1 MSITTQLNA
10 DATELTITIG
20 GRFDFN
26 LHQQFRDV
34 IEPLNDNV
42 ECYIVDLKDSDYM
55 DSAALGMLL
64 LLLEKAG
71 NEKERV
77 RLINPNQTIQKI
89 LEIANFHILFD
100 IVTGREAEG

>member
-1 MSITTQLNA
+1 MSITTQLNEREA
-10 DATELTITIG
+10 TITINIQ

-26 LHQQFRDV
+26 LHQQFRDI
-34 IEPLNDNV
+34 IEKIDDRV
-42 ECYIVDLKDSDYM
+42 QYYVVDLKDSDYM

-77 RLINPNQTIQKI
+77 RLTNPNQTIQKI
-89 LEIANFHILFD
+89 LEIANFHILFE
-100 IVTGREAEG
+100 IV